1 MRIALLP
8 LCLLLAACSGA
19 QQQEL
24 PVAVVSEAPLHLDIQ
39 ADGRLRAVRATPLMV
54 PGRNWTQQQLL
65 WMVPDGS
72 PVKSGDV
79 IARFSA
85 AQGELR
91 LTEAMLELERA
102 ALTRASKQD
111 TLDAAV
117 GRVEVD
123 LAQVGSELAIASRY
137 ADADLTMFARNEI
150 LDAIED
156 RRYLDAK
163 DDTLRWR
170 RAQASERGAAE
181 LAVIDSQRATHQRN
195 ADLRREDL
203 DSLELIA
210 PHDGVLMLEAN
221 WTGEKPTLGAT
232 MWAQNEF
239 GSLPDTTQLEV
250 EISVPHLDA
259 HDLSKG
265 VKVTLHPLGQ
275 SQQSTRSELTFVA
288 TAAQVQNRQNP
299 VRYLKMKA
307 PIDPEAA
314 QRFGWV
320 PGMAFR
326 ATLHLAD
333 GSEAISVP
341 NVALKSDGPDQH
353 FVHVVQGGKPER
365 REVVV
370 GARGLARTHIVSGLA
385 KGEKVLLLA
394 DPERDAERDTGSDAP
409 RDTAAEPNA

>member
-1 MRIALLP
+1 MRGFVPVFFLV
-8 LCLLLAACSGA
+8 LLAACSRQA
-19 QQQEL
+19 AQEL
-24 PVAVVSEAPLHLDIQ
+24 PVTRVAEAPLQLDIE
-39 ADGRLRAVRATPLMV
+39 AEGRLRAVRATPLMV
-54 PGRNWTQQQLL
+54 PGRDWTQQQLI

-72 PVKSGDV
+72 PVKSGEV

-102 ALTRASKQD
+102 ALSRATKQD

-123 LAQVGSELAIASRY
+123 LAQVGSELAIAGRY
-137 ADADLTMFARNEI
+137 ADADLTMFARNQI

-170 RAQASERGAAE
+170 RGQASERGAAE
-181 LAVIDSQRATHQRN
+181 LAVIDSQRATHQHN
-195 ADLRREDL
+195 ADLRKQDL
-203 DSLELIA
+203 ESLELIA
-210 PHDGVLMLEAN
+210 PHDGVLMLETN

-232 MWAQNEF
+232 LWAQNEF

-275 SQQSTRSELTFVA
+275 PQQVTDSELTFVA
-288 TAAQVQNRQNP
+288 TAPQVQSRQNP

-314 QRFGWV
+314 QRHGWV
-320 PGMAFR
+320 PGMMFR
-326 ATLHLAD
+326 AVLHLSD
-333 GSEAISVP
+333 GASAISVP
-341 NVALKSDGPDQH
+341 NVALKSAGADRYYVTVIEDGQPQ
-353 FVHVVQGGKPER
+353 R
-365 REVVV
+365 RDVAIGE
-370 GARGLARTHIVSGLA
+370 RGLARTRIVSGLA
-385 KGEKVLLLA
+385 PGEEVVVLPDAL
-394 DPERDAERDTGSDAP
+394 ERA
-409 RDTAAEPNA
+409 TAATTEPDA

>member
-1 MRIALLP
+1 MRPFLLP
-8 LCLLLAACSGA
+8 LCLLLAACSPPA
-19 QQQEL
+19 EQEL
-24 PVAVVSEAPLHLDIQ
+24 PLTMVAEAPLLLDIE
-39 ADGRLRAVRATPLMV
+39 AEGRLHAVRATPLLV
-54 PGRNWTQQQLL
+54 PGRNWTQQQLV

-72 PVKSGDV
+72 PVKAGEV

-102 ALTRASKQD
+102 ALTRDSKQD

-123 LAQVGSELAIASRY
+123 LAQVGSELTIASRY

-163 DDTLRWR
+163 DTTLRWR
-170 RAQASERGAAE
+170 RDQASERGAAE

-203 DSLELIA
+203 DSLELTA

-221 WTGEKPTLGAT
+221 WTGEKPTLGST

-259 HDLSKG
+259 HDLAKG
-265 VKVTLHPLGQ
+265 VSVTLHPLGQ
-275 SQQSTRSELTFVA
+275 PLQHIRSQLSFVA
-288 TAAQVQNRQNP
+288 TAAQVRNRQSP

-307 PIDPEAA
+307 PIDPDAA
-314 QRFGWV
+314 QRYGWV

-326 ATLHLAD
+326 AVLHLS
-333 GSEAISVP
+333 GSRALSVP
-341 NVALKSDGPDQH
+341 NVALKSDGPDTH
-353 FVHVVQGGKPER
+353 YVHVMQGGKPQR

-370 GARGLARTHIVSGLA
+370 GVRGLARTLVVSGLA
-385 KGEKVLLLA
+385 TGDQVLLLPDA
-394 DPERDAERDTGSDAP
+394 LERDAATNTP
-409 RDTAAEPNA
+409 EPEA

>member
-1 MRIALLP
+1 MRCLALACCL
-8 LCLLLAACSGA
+8 LLLAACSRHGA
-19 QQQEL
+19 SEL
-24 PVAVVSEAPLHLDIQ
+24 PVTLVSQTPLQLDIE
-39 ADGRLRAVRATPLMV
+39 AEGRLRAVRATPLQV
-54 PGRNWTQQQLL
+54 PGRSWAQQQLI

-72 PVKSGDV
+72 SVKSGEV

-102 ALTRASKQD
+102 ALTRATKED
-111 TLDAAV
+111 ALDAAV

-123 LAQVGSELAIASRY
+123 LVQVGSELAIASRY
-137 ADADLTMFARNEI
+137 ADADLSMFARNEI

-156 RRYLDAK
+156 RRYLHAK

-170 RAQASERGAAE
+170 RGQASDRGAAE

-221 WTGEKPTLGAT
+221 WSGEKPTLGST
-232 MWAQNEF
+232 LWAQNEF

-259 HDLSKG
+259 HDLSNG
-265 VKVTLHPLGQ
+265 VKVSLHPMGQ
-275 SQQSTRSELTFVA
+275 PQQPTHSELTFVA
-288 TAAQVQNRQNP
+288 TAAQVQSRQNP

-314 QRFGWV
+314 QRYGWV

-326 ATLHLAD
+326 AVLHLSD
-333 GSEAISVP
+333 GESALSVP
-341 NVALKSDGPDQH
+341 NVALKSAGAGRYHVYVMEDGQPQ
-353 FVHVVQGGKPER
+353 Q
-365 REVVV
+365 REVTI

-385 KGEKVLLLA
+385 AGEKVVLLPDAL
-394 DPERDAERDTGSDAP
+394 ERDDA
-409 RDTAAEPNA
+409 TSSSEEPEA

>member
-1 MRIALLP
+1 MTRLAFACCL
-8 LCLLLAACSGA
+8 LLLAACSR
-19 QQQEL
+19 QSVPEL
-24 PVAVVSEAPLHLDIQ
+24 PVTLVSEAPLQLDIE
-39 ADGRLRAVRATPLMV
+39 AEGRLRAVQATPLKV
-54 PGRNWTQQQLL
+54 PGRNWTQQQLI

-72 PVKSGDV
+72 PVKSGEV

-102 ALTRASKQD
+102 ALTRATKQD
-111 TLDAAV
+111 ALDAAV

-123 LAQVGSELAIASRY
+123 LVQVGSELAIASRY
-137 ADADLTMFARNEI
+137 ADADLSMFARNEI

-170 RAQASERGAAE
+170 RGQASERGAAE

-203 DSLELIA
+203 DSLELVA

-259 HDLSKG
+259 HDLAKG

-275 SQQSTRSELTFVA
+275 PQQSTRSELNFVA

-314 QRFGWV
+314 QRYGWV

-326 ATLHLAD
+326 AVLHLSD
-333 GSEAISVP
+333 GASALSVP
-341 NVALKSDGPDQH
+341 NVALKSAGAGRYHVYVMEDGQPQ
-353 FVHVVQGGKPER
+353 Q
-365 REVVV
+365 REVTI
-370 GARGLARTHIVSGLA
+370 GARGLARTHIVSGLVA
-385 KGEKVLLLA
+385 GEKVVLLPDAL
-394 DPERDAERDTGSDAP
+394 ERDETARGSEESDA
-409 RDTAAEPNA
+409 